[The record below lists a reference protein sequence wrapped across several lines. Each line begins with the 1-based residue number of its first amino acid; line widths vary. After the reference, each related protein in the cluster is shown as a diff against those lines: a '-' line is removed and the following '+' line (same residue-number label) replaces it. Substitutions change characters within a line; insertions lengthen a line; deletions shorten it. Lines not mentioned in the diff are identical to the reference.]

1 MEFHKLKLH
10 LRKSGFLAFFATVLM
25 CVSGLCYANDND
37 VQNADEPT
45 TVPQIGDIK
54 SGNMGGEVH
63 IINLYDHQD
72 FITWPAGEPQ
82 NPFSLRITCGKCHDY
97 ETISRGWHF
106 NAGLEYVLDPE
117 TSQPVA
123 IKIDPGRVS
132 EPWIY
137 WDCQTAT
144 QVPLSYRSWPGTYR
158 PEQLGVSKW
167 WFTRIFGRHLPGGA
181 VSVRDETADIDPKDR
196 WAVSGDLEI
205 NCLTC
210 HSASPSYNQSEF
222 ANQIANQNFRWAAT
236 AASGLATVTGSV
248 KNLPSFWLPTDESND
263 APKVLY
269 HKSRFLPERETF
281 IDIQKKI
288 SNKRCLYCHSTKN
301 IGAHTDEDVHLSA
314 GLSCVDCHRND
325 LDHAITRGY
334 EDEQSVSQNP
344 LAAVL
349 SCKGCHLPDESSPV
363 PMSGRF
369 GAPEPAHAGIPTVHF
384 DKLTCTACHSGP
396 WPGKTTIRAKT
407 SRAHAL
413 GTQNTNIS
421 DETLPHIFTPVFMP
435 DQTGKIA
442 PHKLVWP
449 AFWAHLKDQQVT
461 PIAPQIVKEAAGNI
475 LYHKLELESATW
487 PELTDQMVTQVLEVL
502 ASENSQQGRPV
513 YICGG
518 KLYRLDDSGKLTEQE
533 HFAARPYAWPIAHNT
548 RPAAQSLG
556 VRGCGDCHSTDAP
569 FFFGHIEVDSPLVSQ
584 KGSVR
589 MMIDFE
595 HLDAVYTKAFAFSF
609 VFRPW
614 LKVVTLLACGVL
626 VAILLLYGLKA
637 LACLAEV
644 LAGWNNKPD

>member
-1 MEFHKLKLH
+1 MDFHKLTLH
-10 LRKSGFLAFFATVLM
+10 LFKLAFLGFFAATLM
-25 CVSGLCYANDND
+25 CLSGPCYANDND
-37 VQNADEPT
+37 VQNADESPEFT
-45 TVPQIGDIK
+45 RIGDIK

-72 FITWPAGEPQ
+72 FITWPGGEPQ

-106 NAGLEYVLDPE
+106 NAGFESVLDPE
-117 TSQPVA
+117 SGQKVPV
-123 IKIDPGRVS
+123 KIDPGRVS

-144 QVPLSYRSWPGTYR
+144 QIPLSYRPWPGTYR

-167 WFTRIFGRHLPGGA
+167 WFTRIFGRHLPGGG
-181 VSVRDETADIDPKDR
+181 VSVRDETADLDPKDR

-222 ANQIANQNFRWAAT
+222 ANQIAKQNFRWAAT

-248 KNLPSFWLPTDESND
+248 KALPGLWLPTDGSKDVPN
-263 APKVLY
+263 VVY
-269 HKSRFLPERETF
+269 HKSRFLPEQKTF

-314 GLSCVDCHRND
+314 GLSCVDCHRNG
-325 LDHAITRGY
+325 LDHVITRGY
-334 EDEQSVSQNP
+334 EGEPNQPGHV
-344 LAAVL
+344 A
-349 SCKGCHLPDESSPV
+349 SCKGCHLPAESSPV
-363 PMSGRF
+363 PVSGRL
-369 GAPEPAHAGIPTVHF
+369 GAPEPAHPGIPTVHF

-413 GTQNTNIS
+413 GTQNVNIS
-421 DETLPHIFTPVFMP
+421 DETLPHIFSPVFIP
-435 DQTGKIA
+435 DQTGKIG
-442 PHKLVWP
+442 PHKIIWP
-449 AFWAHLKDQQVT
+449 SFWAHLKGRQVV

-487 PELTDQMVTQVLEVL
+487 PKLTDQMVTQVLGIL
-502 ASENSQQGRPV
+502 ASENSRQGRPV

-518 KLYRLDDSGKLTEQE
+518 KLYCLDDSGKLTEQE
-533 HFAARPYAWPIAHNT
+533 HPAAGPYAWPIAHDV

-556 VRGCGDCHSTDAP
+556 VRGCADCHATDAP
-569 FFFGHIEVDSPLVSQ
+569 FFFGAVEVDSPLASQ
-584 KGSVR
+584 QGRVKI
-589 MMIDFE
+589 MADFE
-595 HLDAVYTKAFAFSF
+595 GIDAVYTKAFAFAF

-614 LKVVTLLACGVL
+614 LKLITIACSAVVAAV
-626 VAILLLYGLKA
+626 LLLYALKA
-637 LACLAEV
+637 LACLTKVFARQD
-644 LAGWNNKPD
+644 NKFD

>member
-1 MEFHKLKLH
+1 MEFHKIAIH
-10 LRKSGFLAFFATVLM
+10 LRKSGFLAFFATALI

-37 VQNADEPT
+37 VQSPDEPPA
-45 TVPQIGDIK
+45 VPQIGDIK

-72 FITWPAGEPQ
+72 FITWPGGEPQ

-106 NAGLEYVLDPE
+106 NAGVEYVLDPE
-117 TSQPVA
+117 TGQQVA
-123 IKIDPGRVS
+123 VKIDPGRVS

-167 WFTRIFGRHLPGGA
+167 WFTHIFGRHLPGGA

-196 WAVSGDLEI
+196 WAVSGDFEV

-210 HSASPSYNQSEF
+210 HSGSPSYNQAEC

-248 KNLPSFWLPTDESND
+248 KNLPALWLPTDESKD
-263 APKVLY
+263 APRILY
-269 HKSRFLPERETF
+269 HKSRFLPERKTF

-301 IGAHTDEDVHLSA
+301 SGVHTDEDVHLAA
-314 GLSCVDCHRND
+314 GLVCIDCHRNG
-325 LDHAITRGY
+325 LDHVITRGY
-334 EDEQSVSQNP
+334 EGELNQPAQVS
-344 LAAVL
+344 
-349 SCKGCHLPDESSPV
+349 SCEGCHLPVESSSAPT
-363 PMSGRF
+363 SGRL
-369 GAPEPAHAGIPTVHF
+369 GAPEPVHAGIPTVHF

-396 WPGKTTIRAKT
+396 WPGPKTIRAKT

-413 GTQNTNIS
+413 GTQNVNIS

-435 DQTGKIA
+435 DQTGKIG
-442 PHKLVWP
+442 PHKIFWP
-449 AFWAHLKDQQVT
+449 AFWAHLKDQQVA
-461 PIAPQIVKEAAGNI
+461 PIAPQIVKEATGNI

-487 PELTDQMVTQVLEVL
+487 PKLTDQIVTQVLGVL
-502 ASENSQQGRPV
+502 ASENSDDSRVV

-518 KLYRLDDSGKLTEQE
+518 KLHRLDGAGRLIKEE
-533 HFAARPYAWPIAHNT
+533 HPAARPYGWAIAHDV

-556 VRGCGDCHSTDAP
+556 VRGCADCHAVDAP
-569 FFFGHIEVDSPLVSQ
+569 FFFGAVEVDSPLNSQ
-584 KGSVR
+584 TGRAK
-589 MMIDFE
+589 MMADFE
-595 HLDAVYTKAFAFSF
+595 GIDAVYAKAFAFSF

-614 LKVVTLLACGVL
+614 MKVMVLASSAVL
-626 VAILLLYGLKA
+626 AAILMLYMLKA
-637 LACLAEV
+637 LVCITKALAEN
-644 LAGWNNKPD
+644 NNKPD